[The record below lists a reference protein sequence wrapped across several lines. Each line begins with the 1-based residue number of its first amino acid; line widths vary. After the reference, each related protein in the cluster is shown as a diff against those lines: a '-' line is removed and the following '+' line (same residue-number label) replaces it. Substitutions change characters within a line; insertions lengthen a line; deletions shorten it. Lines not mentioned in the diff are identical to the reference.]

1 MPSKRG
7 PHKKGARKKLRAL
20 RTAKVIRFELTI
32 ASASTAVTAAPSS
45 AAATTTSTMAATS
58 TAPSSTMT
66 TAVPSASATT
76 TASALALR
84 TSFIH
89 DQRAAKEIL
98 AIQRLNRFFRVRV
111 VANFGEAE
119 PPRLPGKSIT
129 QKRERIRLHSDFR
142 K

>member
-1 MPSKRG
+1 MPPKRG

-20 RTAKVIRFELTI
+20 RTVKVIRFELTI
-32 ASASTAVTAAPSS
+32 APAATAVTTAPSS
-45 AAATTTSTMAATS
+45 AAATTSTMAAAS
-58 TAPSSTMT
+58 AASSTMT

-111 VANFGEAE
+111 VANFGEAK

>member
-1 MPSKRG
+1 MPSNGLRA
-7 PHKKGARKKLRAL
+7 KKGREKNRAL
-20 RTAKVIRFELTI
+20 RTAKVTRFELTI
-32 ASASTAVTAAPSS
+32 APAATAVTAAPSS
-45 AAATTTSTMAATS
+45 AAATSSSTMAAAS
-58 TAPSSTMT
+58 TAASSTMT
-66 TAVPSASATT
+66 TAVPSAAAT

-98 AIQRLNRFFRVRV
+98 AIQRLNRFFCIRV

-119 PPRLPGKSIT
+119 SARLPRKSIT
-129 QKRERIRLHSDFR
+129 QKRKRIRLHSDFR